1 MGKKQSRGRP
11 KKKEADSKNQL
22 LQVRLEQSEKDGFEA
37 AAKMAGLPLSTW
49 VRMKLRESA
58 VTELEQYGKTPKFL
72 KK

>member
-1 MGKKQSRGRP
+1 MGKKRSRGRP

-22 LQVRLEQSEKDGFEA
+22 LQVRLEQSEKDGFAA

-49 VRMKLRESA
+49 VRLKLRESA
-58 VTELEQYGKTPKFL
+58 VAELEQFGKTPKFI